1 MTGSGKTLRI
11 SVAALILLG
20 LAVLNSQAR
29 ADWLD
34 GDDGAE
40 PWVRCAECHG
50 LFGDGNRIK
59 FPRLAGQ
66 EPHYIMKQLQDFRH
80 GRRTNDGGQMQKTAT
95 EITEKDI
102 PVVAKYFSEQTPPW
116 PKRTIDDEVDLAR
129 ARKLAIK
136 GADGMDSCL
145 SCHSDAQI
153 GLLDKPIVA
162 PRVAGQRDFY
172 IAKELRD
179 YRAGRRSKND
189 PDQIMTKIA
198 RRLSDA
204 DITAL
209 AVFLSQNPQ
218 LHEDP
223 NP

>member
-1 MTGSGKTLRI
+1 MSFGSIHRRLAA
-11 SVAALILLG
+11 AALVLG
-20 LAVLNSQAR
+20 ALVAVSSHGR

-34 GDDGAE
+34 GNEGAD
-40 PWVRCAECHG
+40 PWDRCAECHG
-50 LFGDGNRIK
+50 LDGAGNHIK

-66 EPHYIMKQLQDFRH
+66 VPEYIMKQLHDFRH
-80 GRRTNDGGQMQKTAT
+80 GRRTNDGGQMQQTAT
-95 EITEKDI
+95 EISAADI
-102 PVVAKYFSEQTPPW
+102 PRVARYFAKQTPPW
-116 PKRTIDDEVDLAR
+116 PKPTIDTEVDLKR
-129 ARKLAIK
+129 ARQMAIK
-136 GADGMDSCL
+136 GVKGMDACL

-189 PDQIMTKIA
+189 PDHMMTKIA
-198 RRLSDA
+198 HRLSDA
-204 DITAL
+204 DIDAL

-223 NP
+223 DP

>member
-1 MTGSGKTLRI
+1 MTGLGKTHRL
-11 SVAALILLG
+11 SVAALTLLG
-20 LAVLNSQAR
+20 VVIMNGHGR

-34 GDDGAE
+34 GNEGAD
-40 PWVRCAECHG
+40 PWDRCAECHG
-50 LFGDGNRIK
+50 LDGAGNRIK

-80 GRRTNDGGQMQKTAT
+80 GRRTNDGGQMQRTAT
-95 EITEKDI
+95 EVTEEEI
-102 PVVAKYFSEQTPPW
+102 PRVAKYFAAQTPPW
-116 PKRTIDDEVDLAR
+116 PKRTIETEIDLAR
-129 ARKLAIK
+129 ARTLAIK
-136 GADGMDSCL
+136 GADGLDACL
-145 SCHSDAQI
+145 SCHSEAQI

-172 IAKELRD
+172 IAKQLRE
-179 YRAGRRSKND
+179 YRDGLRSKND
-189 PDQIMTKIA
+189 PDQMMTKIA

-204 DITAL
+204 DIVGL
-209 AVFLSQNPQ
+209 AVFLSQNPT

>member
-1 MTGSGKTLRI
+1 M
-11 SVAALILLG
+11 AALVLLG
-20 LAVLNSQAR
+20 AVMAGGHGR

-34 GDDGAE
+34 GEEGAN
-40 PWVRCAECHG
+40 PWDRCAECHG

-95 EITEKDI
+95 EVKEADI
-102 PVVAKYFSEQTPPW
+102 PRVAKYFSEQTPPW
-116 PKRTIDDEVDLAR
+116 PKRTIETEVDLAR
-129 ARKLAIK
+129 ARTLAIK
-136 GADGMDSCL
+136 GAGGLKACL
-145 SCHSDAQI
+145 SCHSEAQM

-172 IAKELRD
+172 IAKQLRE
-179 YRAGRRSKND
+179 YRDGLRSQND
-189 PDQIMTKIA
+189 PEQMMTKIA
-198 RRLSDA
+198 RHLSDA
-204 DITAL
+204 DILGL
-209 AVFLSQNPQ
+209 AVFLSQNPK
-218 LHEDP
+218 LHEEP

>member
-1 MTGSGKTLRI
+1 MTVLGKTFRL
-11 SVAALILLG
+11 SAVALVLLG
-20 LAVLNSQAR
+20 TVIASSHGR
-29 ADWLD
+29 ADWMD
-34 GDDGAE
+34 GNEGAD
-40 PWVRCAECHG
+40 PWDRCAECHG
-50 LFGDGNRIK
+50 LFGDGNKIK

-66 EPHYIMKQLQDFRH
+66 DPNYIMKQLHDFRH
-80 GRRTNDGGQMQKTAT
+80 GLRTNDGGQMQKTAT
-95 EITEKDI
+95 EVKEADI
-102 PVVAKYFSEQTPPW
+102 PRVAKYFSEQTPPW
-116 PKRTIDDEVDLAR
+116 PKRTIEGEIDLAH

-136 GADGMDSCL
+136 GTKGMDACL
-145 SCHSDAQI
+145 SCHSEAQI
-153 GLLDKPIVA
+153 GLLDKPIIA

-179 YRAGRRSKND
+179 YRDGRRSKND

-204 DITAL
+204 DIIGL

-218 LHEDP
+218 LHKDP